1 MLNYNYLKNRMSL
14 QKVLKTR
21 NRMLHR
27 LVINP
32 LIKQIYL
39 WIRILVQGKHQNL
52 PEFRKLQK
60 TKE

>member
-14 QKVLKTR
+14 QKVLKIR

-32 LIKQIYL
+32 LIIIKQIHL
-39 WIRILVQGKHQNL
+39 WIRTLV
-52 PEFRKLQK
+52 
-60 TKE
+60 